1 MMRKLK
7 KNYFS
12 EITFSSR
19 RDNNLVYNPILRETQ
34 HFNFRMKIW
43 SEVDFI
49 SYFNFYRPKKEK
61 KTRIPKTHNQV
72 INADEESAKME
83 EQCKQQ

>member
-1 MMRKLK
+1 MK
-7 KNYFS
+7 K
-12 EITFSSR
+12 
-19 RDNNLVYNPILRETQ
+19 
-34 HFNFRMKIW
+34 W

-61 KTRIPKTHNQV
+61 KNRIPTTHNQV

>member
-1 MMRKLK
+1 MK
-7 KNYFS
+7 KWS
-12 EITFSSR
+12 EI
-19 RDNNLVYNPILRETQ
+19 E
-34 HFNFRMKIW
+34 
-43 SEVDFI
+43 FI
-49 SYFNFYRPKKEK
+49 SYFDFYRPKKEK